1 MIADAWTL
9 ILVSGLAASAIA
21 WFAALMREGGIRP
34 LRGLVALIKAQPNA
48 GRILIGAAF
57 ASAWIVAGAKPGG
70 TDSRDGARHVDV
82 KSRGECSG
90 DGAPAV
96 AGETAATDSRDG
108 GGSVATAGAG
118 LAQVRIGAGNPR
130 NADTLPRCLAA
141 DMPEYSGSAHRFS
154 LYAEQVRA

>member
-1 MIADAWTL
+1 MAKDIMTTD
-9 ILVSGLAASAIA
+9 GC
-21 WFAALMREGGIRP
+21 GIRRSV
-34 LRGLVALIKAQPNA
+34 LAALIKAQPKA
-48 GRILIGAAF
+48 GRILVGAAF
-57 ASAWIVAGAKPGG
+57 ASAWIVAGGIRSG
-70 TDSRDGARHVDV
+70 DGAQHVDV

-108 GGSVATAGAG
+108 GGAVATAGAG

-130 NADTLPRCLAA
+130 HADALPRCLAA